1 MADFVKLKTT
11 LAYAR
16 LGLVSLTAATVPI
29 TAAAQELCGTE
40 LFEGLPDADS
50 LMNRTIE
57 FLNILENN
65 GVVAFQG
72 SEGRISIDAVRR
84 SLQDGVGSATL
95 LACVVD
101 SVSIEFAV
109 GADNVVVG
117 CGTLGAPP
125 FLQSGGSNSGS
136 TAGRLFCKSEVAAIS
151 QYLSSEA

>member
-29 TAAAQELCGTE
+29 TGAAQELCGTAF
-40 LFEGLPDADS
+40 FEGVPDAAD
-50 LMNRTIE
+50 LMNKTVE
-57 FLNILENN
+57 LLNILENS

-72 SEGRISIDAVRR
+72 SEGRISIDAARR

-101 SVSIEFAV
+101 SESIEFAV
-109 GADNVVVG
+109 GAGNVVVG

-136 TAGRLFCKSEVAAIS
+136 TAGRLFCRSEDAAIS
-151 QYLSSEA
+151 QYLGSEA